1 MIQDISSY
9 EDCREFISGF
19 QGDPL
24 FSDPMLSTQEML
36 DCNLIKAFNRPNRR
50 ILGVYDAQL
59 AGLFVLL
66 TLPEEKYLEMLV
78 GLSREKQVY
87 AELLTFLKQEYSGWN
102 GDFVFNPRNI
112 LLKEA
117 LQNENA
123 AFEQEQQRM
132 VFSGQLLPVNTDE
145 IHAFSEQYFA

>member
-36 DCNLIKAFNRPNRR
+36 DCNLIKAFTRPNRR

-59 AGLFVLL
+59 AGLFVARAKQFDGPLADSGRKKL
-66 TLPEEKYLEMLV
+66 TLK
-78 GLSREKQVY
+78 RKCDI
-87 AELLTFLKQEYSGWN
+87 LKIQ
-102 GDFVFNPRNI
+102 NI
-112 LLKEA
+112 
-117 LQNENA
+117 
-123 AFEQEQQRM
+123 R
-132 VFSGQLLPVNTDE
+132 
-145 IHAFSEQYFA
+145 

>member
-36 DCNLIKAFNRPNRR
+36 DCNLIKAFTRPNRR

-59 AGLFVLL
+59 AGHTMF
-66 TLPEEKYLEMLV
+66 M
-78 GLSREKQVY
+78 SC
-87 AELLTFLKQEYSGWN
+87 
-102 GDFVFNPRNI
+102 RNI
-112 LLKEA
+112 AVEA
-117 LQNENA
+117 MGESCWPRRWNA
-123 AFEQEQQRM
+123 ISPR
-132 VFSGQLLPVNTDE
+132 G
-145 IHAFSEQYFA
+145 

>member
-9 EDCREFISGF
+9 EDCCEFISGF

-36 DCNLIKAFNRPNRR
+36 DCNLIKAFTRPNRR

-87 AELLTFLKQEYSGWN
+87 ISWN
-102 GDFVFNPRNI
+102 TVLFMEKTCIGPAKKSPPHRRN
-112 LLKEA
+112 
-117 LQNENA
+117 
-123 AFEQEQQRM
+123 
-132 VFSGQLLPVNTDE
+132 
-145 IHAFSEQYFA
+145 SEHFWP

>member
-1 MIQDISSY
+1 MIRDINRY
-9 EDCREFISGF
+9 EDCCEFISGF

-36 DCNLIKAFNRPNRR
+36 DCNLIKAFTRPNRR

-66 TLPEEKYLEMLV
+66 TLPEEKYLEMLE

-87 AELLTFLKQEYSGWN
+87 ISWN
-102 GDFVFNPRNI
+102 TVLFMEKTCIGPAKKSPPHRRN
-112 LLKEA
+112 
-117 LQNENA
+117 
-123 AFEQEQQRM
+123 
-132 VFSGQLLPVNTDE
+132 
-145 IHAFSEQYFA
+145 SEHFWP